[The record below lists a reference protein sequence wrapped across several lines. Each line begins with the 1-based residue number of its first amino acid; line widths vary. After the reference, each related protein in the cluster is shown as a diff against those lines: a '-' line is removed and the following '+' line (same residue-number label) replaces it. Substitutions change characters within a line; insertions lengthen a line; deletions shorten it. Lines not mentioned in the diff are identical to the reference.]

1 MVRAIKTALLVGAM
15 GSFLHPVKVTYWVQ
29 SSNEYDLVIK
39 DHLGVD
45 HERICGI
52 VTKDGELWDT
62 VTLKSAGARDGI
74 ERNQLP
80 LDAAKM
86 AAEQDCR

>member
-1 MVRAIKTALLVGAM
+1 M
-15 GSFLHPVKVTYWVQ
+15 
-29 SSNEYDLVIK
+29 IK

-52 VTKDGELWDT
+52 VSRDGELWDT
-62 VTLKSAGARDGI
+62 VTLKSGGAKDGI
-74 ERNQLP
+74 SRNQLP